1 MLSHCRNY
9 GADMINEN
17 EPCLK
22 MRNQTTRAEET
33 YYKHY
38 LKKFRGYLRGEL
50 INHQTVGL
58 FFGIGALL
66 ALCLLTPNDVNEFG
80 TYIKWTLFC
89 IFVLAYIVKIAISL
103 WFWKYAKH
111 VVITNEGVWIMYYSS
126 FWWSEDFTGKK
137 RFLSPTW
144 SLYGWSEIKITDSD
158 TARPKSS
165 VKISREFEN
174 FDYAV
179 IKSCKLTSLFL
190 TRFDGVQE
198 IDFLERADADEILA
212 YAHECKKRKKR
223 KKKDAEIIEED
234 YEKLPDD
241 EYTDDEE

>member
-1 MLSHCRNY
+1 
-9 GADMINEN
+9 MINEN

-111 VVITNEGVWIMYYSS
+111 VVITNEGVGIMYYSS

>member
-1 MLSHCRNY
+1 
-9 GADMINEN
+9 MINEN

-22 MRNQTTRAEET
+22 MRNKTTRAEET
-33 YYKHY
+33 YCKRY
-38 LKKFRGYLRGEL
+38 LKKFRGYLRSEL
-50 INHQTVGL
+50 INHQTLGL

-66 ALCLLTPNDVNEFG
+66 ALCLLTPNDIYEFG
-80 TYIKWTLFC
+80 TYIKWTLFG
-89 IFVLAYIVKIAISL
+89 IFVLAYIVKITISL

-158 TARPKSS
+158 TARPKSP
-165 VKISREFEN
+165 VKISREFEA

-198 IDFLERADADEILA
+198 IDFLEQDDANEILA
-212 YAHECKKRKKR
+212 YAKEQHKRKKR
-223 KKKDAEIIEED
+223 KKKDMEIIEKPYDE
-234 YEKLPDD
+234 LPDD
-241 EYTDDEE
+241 EYEPNGEE

>member
-1 MLSHCRNY
+1 M
-9 GADMINEN
+9 
-17 EPCLK
+17 
-22 MRNQTTRAEET
+22 
-33 YYKHY
+33 
-38 LKKFRGYLRGEL
+38 RGEL

>member
-1 MLSHCRNY
+1 M
-9 GADMINEN
+9 
-17 EPCLK
+17 
-22 MRNQTTRAEET
+22 
-33 YYKHY
+33 
-38 LKKFRGYLRGEL
+38 
-50 INHQTVGL
+50 
-58 FFGIGALL
+58 
-66 ALCLLTPNDVNEFG
+66 
-80 TYIKWTLFC
+80 
-89 IFVLAYIVKIAISL
+89 
-103 WFWKYAKH
+103 
-111 VVITNEGVWIMYYSS
+111 
-126 FWWSEDFTGKK
+126 
-137 RFLSPTW
+137 
-144 SLYGWSEIKITDSD
+144 YGWSEIKITDSD

-212 YAHECKKRKKR
+212 YARECKKRKKR

>member
-66 ALCLLTPNDVNEFG
+66 ALCLLTPNDVN
-80 TYIKWTLFC
+80 
-89 IFVLAYIVKIAISL
+89 
-103 WFWKYAKH
+103 
-111 VVITNEGVWIMYYSS
+111 
-126 FWWSEDFTGKK
+126 
-137 RFLSPTW
+137 
-144 SLYGWSEIKITDSD
+144 
-158 TARPKSS
+158 
-165 VKISREFEN
+165 
-174 FDYAV
+174 
-179 IKSCKLTSLFL
+179 
-190 TRFDGVQE
+190 
-198 IDFLERADADEILA
+198 
-212 YAHECKKRKKR
+212 
-223 KKKDAEIIEED
+223 
-234 YEKLPDD
+234 
-241 EYTDDEE
+241 